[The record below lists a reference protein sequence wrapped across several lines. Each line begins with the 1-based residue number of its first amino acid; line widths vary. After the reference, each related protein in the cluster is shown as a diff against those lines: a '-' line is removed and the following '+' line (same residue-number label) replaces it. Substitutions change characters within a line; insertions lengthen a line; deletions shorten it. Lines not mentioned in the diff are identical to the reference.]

1 MFVRLFLSLLQKTKV
16 ILIELQW
23 FFITHKAFSRHS
35 IFYLCQ
41 KIKTPFMSKS
51 RYIQLILILGSL
63 TALGPFSIDMYLPGF
78 AGIAADLNTTVAN
91 VSMTLSSYFI
101 GISAGQLLYGPL
113 LDRFGRK
120 KPLFIGLLV
129 YILAS
134 LGCVYVIDIDT
145 FIGLRFIQAIGSC
158 AATVASVSMVRDLFP
173 VKDIPKV
180 FSLLMLVV
188 GLSPMLAPTVGGYVT
203 EYYSWHTV
211 FFILMCMGIVILLA
225 AQLGLPNSF
234 QPDKTISLK
243 PKPIITNFINIIK
256 EPQFYT
262 YAFTG
267 AIAFSG
273 LFTYVAASPILFM
286 DIFKVDAK
294 TYGWIFAFMSLSFIG
309 SSQLN
314 SVLLKRFSSE
324 QMIYSALILQS
335 VISILF
341 LVLALNNLL
350 GLYETITML
359 FLFLGCLGT
368 SNPNTASL
376 TLAPFSRNAGSAS
389 ALMGAIQLGLGAL
402 ASFAVGVFVK
412 DTISPMVVIMTTT
425 TLLAFLI
432 LKIGKRN
439 IKKTIAIEE
448 EITIVP

>member
-1 MFVRLFLSLLQKTKV
+1 MTVA
-16 ILIELQW
+16 EMP
-23 FFITHKAFSRHS
+23 KAKYF
-35 IFYLCQ
+35 
-41 KIKTPFMSKS
+41 K
-51 RYIQLILILGSL
+51 LILILGSL

-78 AGIAADLNTTVAN
+78 AGIANDLNTSVAN

-134 LGCVYVIDIDT
+134 LGCVFVTDIDT
-145 FIGLRFIQAIGSC
+145 FIGLRFVQAIGSC

-180 FSLLMLVV
+180 FSLLMLIV

-203 EYYSWHTV
+203 EYYGWHVV
-211 FFILMCMGIVILLA
+211 FFILMCMGILILLA
-225 AQLGLPNSF
+225 AEIGLPTTF
-234 QPDKTISLK
+234 KPDTSISLK
-243 PKPIITNFINIIK
+243 PKPIITNFLTIIK

-262 YAFTG
+262 YAFAG
-267 AIAFSG
+267 SIAFSG

-309 SSQLN
+309 ASQLN
-314 SVLLKRFSSE
+314 SFLLKKYSSE
-324 QMIYSALILQS
+324 QMIFGSLIVQTC
-335 VISILF
+335 VSILF
-341 LVLALNNLL
+341 LALAMNSLL
-350 GLYETITML
+350 GLYETITLL
-359 FLFLGCLGT
+359 FLFLACLGI
-368 SNPNTASL
+368 SNPNTAGL
-376 TLAPFSRNAGSAS
+376 TLAPFSKNAGSAS

-412 DTISPMVVIMTTT
+412 NSMLPMVLIITVSTV
-425 TLLAFLI
+425 LALIILI
-432 LKIGKRN
+432 LGKRN
-439 IKKTIAIEE
+439 IKKTITTSLNQEMV
-448 EITIVP
+448 TVH

>member
-1 MFVRLFLSLLQKTKV
+1 
-16 ILIELQW
+16 
-23 FFITHKAFSRHS
+23 
-35 IFYLCQ
+35 
-41 KIKTPFMSKS
+41 MSKS

-78 AGIAADLNTTVAN
+78 SGIAKDLNTTVAN

-129 YILAS
+129 YIMAS
-134 LGCVYVIDIDT
+134 LGCVYVTNIDT
-145 FIGLRFIQAIGSC
+145 FIGLRFIQAVGSC

-173 VKDIPKV
+173 VKESPKV

-203 EYYSWHTV
+203 EYYGWHTV
-211 FFILMCMGIVILLA
+211 FFILMCMGIVILIA

-234 QPDKTISLK
+234 EPDRTISLK
-243 PKPIITNFINIIK
+243 PKPIIANFISIIK

-267 AIAFSG
+267 AVAFSG

-286 DIFKVDAK
+286 DIYNVDAK

-314 SVLLKRFSSE
+314 AILLKRFSSE
-324 QMIYSALILQS
+324 QLIYSALIAQS
-335 VISILF
+335 IISILF
-341 LVLALNNLL
+341 LVLVLNNFL
-350 GLYETITML
+350 GLYGIIAML
-359 FLFLGCLGT
+359 FVFLGCLGI
-368 SNPNTASL
+368 SNPNTAGL
-376 TLAPFSRNAGSAS
+376 TLAPFAKNAGSAS
-389 ALMGAIQLGLGAL
+389 ALMGAIQLGLGAV

-412 DTISPMVVIMTTT
+412 DSVIPMVLIITST
-425 TLLAFLI
+425 TLFAFII
-432 LKIGKRN
+432 LQIGKKN
-439 IKKTIAIEE
+439 IKKNSEGTTEDLS
-448 EITIVP
+448 

>member
-1 MFVRLFLSLLQKTKV
+1 MTDKSITKTK
-16 ILIELQW
+16 
-23 FFITHKAFSRHS
+23 
-35 IFYLCQ
+35 Y
-41 KIKTPFMSKS
+41 IK
-51 RYIQLILILGSL
+51 LILILGSL

-78 AGIAADLNTTVAN
+78 AGIAKDLNTSVAN

-120 KPLFIGLLV
+120 KPLFIGMLV

-134 LGCVYVIDIDT
+134 LGCVFVKDIDT

-188 GLSPMLAPTVGGYVT
+188 GLSPMLAPTIGGYIT
-203 EYYSWHTV
+203 ADYGWHTV
-211 FFILMCMGIVILLA
+211 FFILMCMGILILLA
-225 AQLGLPNSF
+225 AQIGLPNTYK
-234 QPDKTISLK
+234 PDTSISLK
-243 PKPIITNFINIIK
+243 PKPIITNFISIVK

-267 AIAFSG
+267 AVAFSG

-294 TYGWIFAFMSLSFIG
+294 VYGWIFAFMSLSFI
-309 SSQLN
+309 SASQLN
-314 SVLLKRFSSE
+314 SVLLNRFKSE
-324 QMIYSALILQS
+324 QMIFGALITQS
-335 VISILF
+335 VIVILF
-341 LVLALNNLL
+341 LSINDLL
-350 GLYETITML
+350 GLYGTITML
-359 FLFLGCLGT
+359 FLFLACLGI
-368 SNPNTASL
+368 SNPNTAGL

-402 ASFAVGVFVK
+402 ASFAVGIFVK
-412 DTISPMVVIMTTT
+412 NSAVPMVVIMTVT
-425 TLLAFLI
+425 TLLALLI
-432 LKIGKRN
+432 LILGKRN
-439 IKKTIAIEE
+439 IKKTI
-448 EITIVP
+448 ITSHDEGIDIIR

>member
-1 MFVRLFLSLLQKTKV
+1 MSDSEMTKT
-16 ILIELQW
+16 
-23 FFITHKAFSRHS
+23 
-35 IFYLCQ
+35 
-41 KIKTPFMSKS
+41 
-51 RYIQLILILGSL
+51 RYIKLILILGSL

-78 AGIAADLNTTVAN
+78 AGIAKDLNTSVAN

-134 LGCVYVIDIDT
+134 LGCVFVTDIDT
-145 FIGLRFIQAIGSC
+145 FIGLRFIQAVGSC

-188 GLSPMLAPTVGGYVT
+188 GLSPMLAPTIGGYVT
-203 EYYSWHTV
+203 EDYGWHTV
-211 FFILMCMGIVILLA
+211 FFILMCMGIVILIA
-225 AQLGLPNSF
+225 AQIVLPNSYL
-234 QPDKTISLK
+234 PDTSISLK
-243 PKPIITNFINIIK
+243 PKPIISNFISILK

-262 YAFTG
+262 YAFAG

-286 DIFKVDAK
+286 DIFEVDAK
-294 TYGWIFAFMSLSFIG
+294 TYGWIFAFMSLSFI
-309 SSQLN
+309 SASQLN
-314 SVLLKRFSSE
+314 SLLLRKFNSE
-324 QMIYSALILQS
+324 QMILGALITQS
-335 VISILF
+335 VIVILF
-341 LVLALNNLL
+341 LVLSINDLL
-350 GLYETITML
+350 GLNGTITML
-359 FLFLGCLGT
+359 FLFLACLGI
-368 SNPNTASL
+368 SNPNTAGL

-402 ASFAVGVFVK
+402 ASFAVGIFVK
-412 DTISPMVVIMTTT
+412 NSAVPMVVIMTVT
-425 TLLAFLI
+425 TLLALLI
-432 LKIGKRN
+432 LILGKRK
-439 IKKTIAIEE
+439 IKKAIVTSHDEGVA
-448 EITIVP
+448 IVH